1 MYQNHRKVERKARI
15 EGANGATA
23 GAEGAD
29 PAVTEGLTHPGV
41 HNGGEGISAGE
52 DGLCVENV
60 PPAKSRTWIVLHL
73 AAMLLAWVFLV
84 PTGIMFPMLLKKQL
98 AEKGKWYV
106 PP

>member
-1 MYQNHRKVERKARI
+1 MDSDCD
-15 EGANGATA
+15 GLTNGAELGDPDCVWT
-23 GAEGAD
+23 EGAD

-98 AEKGKWYV
+98 AENGKWYV